1 MTLGDFIRN
10 CDNERLSEYFTVLLI
25 NILNVLE
32 LGTGGIDLQNEVVAF
47 YEMLGDTV
55 PEGLEESMRMV
66 SRTSDLLS

>member
-1 MTLGDFIRN
+1 MCNDDMYEIIIKIF
-10 CDNERLSEYFTVLLI
+10 LLI